1 MASELKD
8 GASPHVV
15 AFIHEI
21 GFADLPPDSVAQA
34 RRCVVDLVAV
44 AAAGARTE
52 CGRIACDYAAG
63 HLASPALGARIL
75 FDGRRASRAGAAYAG
90 ASVIDSYDAHD
101 GHMLTKGHAGVALL
115 PALLAAI
122 DSGCAADGGEFL
134 AALVMGYEIA
144 IRAGIALHATVAD
157 YHTSGAW
164 NALGAAAVTARL
176 LRLDHRRTRE
186 ALGIAEYHGPRSQMM
201 RVIDHP
207 TMLKDGS
214 GYGAFAGVSAA
225 DLAAL
230 GFTGAPAIT
239 MEGAE
244 CRHVWADLGRRW
256 RICEQ
261 YLKPYPV
268 CRWAQPPIE
277 AVRALQAE
285 HPFVASEVQS
295 VTVETF
301 AEAAR
306 LDERRPVD
314 TQAAQ
319 YSLPFGLAAFLV
331 RGRLTADEITGATL
345 GDAAILRLADR
356 TRLVCEPEIAA
367 RYPAERIA
375 RVTLHLRDGRELR
388 SGLVHAR
395 GTPAD
400 PLSDDEVEQKF
411 ASSIAWLD
419 PERARAVRAA
429 TYGLDERASLQP
441 LLDALLAPLARKLP
455 T

>member
-1 MASELKD
+1 MAAEPERHD
-8 GASPHVV
+8 PRDVI
-15 AFIHEI
+15 AFIH
-21 GFADLPPDSVAQA
+21 GLRFADLPAEVVATA
-34 RRCVVDLVAV
+34 RRCVIDLVGV

-63 HLASPALGARIL
+63 HLASPTIGARIL

-90 ASVIDSYDAHD
+90 ATLIDSYDAHD

-115 PALLAAI
+115 PALLATI
-122 DSGCAADGGEFL
+122 DSGRTADGGEFL
-134 AALVMGYEIA
+134 TALVMGYEIA

-164 NALGAAAVTARL
+164 NALGAAAITARL
-176 LRLDHRRTRE
+176 LQLDQRRTRE

-214 GYGAFAGVSAA
+214 GYGALAGVSGA

-239 MEGAE
+239 VEGSE
-244 CRHVWADLGRRW
+244 CREVWADLGRRW

-277 AVRALQAE
+277 AMRALQAQ
-285 HPFVASEVQS
+285 HGFAASDVQS

-306 LDERRPVD
+306 LDERRPTD

-319 YSLPFGLAAFLV
+319 YSLPFALAAFLA
-331 RGRLTADEITGATL
+331 RGRLTADEIAGAALT
-345 GDAAILRLADR
+345 DATILALVDR
-356 TRLVCEPEIAA
+356 IHLVCAPEIAM

-375 RVTLHLRDGRELR
+375 RVTLHLRGGRELH
-388 SGLVHAR
+388 SGLAHAR
-395 GTPAD
+395 GTPED
-400 PLSDDEVEQKF
+400 PLSDEEVELKL
-411 ASSIAWLD
+411 ASSIEWLGH
-419 PERARAVRAA
+419 ERRRAIHQALHELGEGRS
-429 TYGLDERASLQP
+429 LER
-441 LLDALLAPLARKLP
+441 LLDALLAPTANAAP
-455 T
+455 

>member
-1 MASELKD
+1 MRCEPQRHDARD
-8 GASPHVV
+8 VV
-15 AFIHEI
+15 AFIH
-21 GFADLPPDSVAQA
+21 GLRFADLPEEVVAQA
-34 RRCVVDLVAV
+34 RRCLTDLVGV
-44 AAAGARTE
+44 AAAGLRTE

-63 HLASPALGARIL
+63 HLASPSMGARII

-90 ASVIDSYDAHD
+90 ATLIDSYDAHD

-122 DSGCAADGGEFL
+122 DSGCPADSGEFL

-144 IRAGIALHATVAD
+144 IRAGMALHATVAD

-164 NALGAAAVTARL
+164 NALGAAAITARL
-176 LRLDHRRTRE
+176 LRLDGRQTRE

-239 MEGAE
+239 VEGAE
-244 CRHVWADLGRRW
+244 CGPIWADLGQRW

-268 CRWAQPPIE
+268 CRWAQPPVE

-285 HPFVASEVQS
+285 HAFVAGDVET

-306 LDERRPVD
+306 LDERRPLD

-319 YSLPFGLAAFLV
+319 YSLPFALAAFLA
-331 RGRLTADEITGATL
+331 RGRLTADEIAGAALT
-345 GDAAILRLADR
+345 DTTILSFVDRIRLLCDPA
-356 TRLVCEPEIAA
+356 IAA

-375 RVTLHLRDGRELR
+375 RVTLDLRDGREFC

-395 GTPAD
+395 GTPED
-400 PLSDDEVEQKF
+400 KLSDEEIERKF
-411 ASSIAWLD
+411 ASSIEWLGT
-419 PERARAVRAA
+419 ERAKAVRQALHSLGEGA
-429 TYGLDERASLQP
+429 TLMP
-441 LLDALLAPLARKLP
+441 LLDAVLAPTPRP
-455 T
+455 PC

>member
-1 MASELKD
+1 MASERPD
-8 GASPHVV
+8 TASPDAV
-15 AFIHEI
+15 AFIHELA
-21 GFADLPPDSVAQA
+21 FADLPADVVAQA
-34 RRCVVDLVAV
+34 RRCLIDLIGV

-52 CGRIACDYAAG
+52 CARIVCDYAAG
-63 HLASPALGARIL
+63 HLASPSAGARIL

-90 ASVIDSYDAHD
+90 AALIDSYDAHD

-164 NALGAAAVTARL
+164 NALGAAAITARL

-239 MEGAE
+239 VEGAE
-244 CRHVWADLGRRW
+244 CRHIWADLGRRW

-277 AVRALQAE
+277 AVRALRAE
-285 HPFVASEVQS
+285 HAFAVTEIET

-306 LDERRPVD
+306 LDERRPND
-314 TQAAQ
+314 TETAQ
-319 YSLPFGLAAFLV
+319 YSLPFALAAFLT
-331 RGRLTADEITGATL
+331 RGRLTADEIAGAAL
-345 GDAAILRLADR
+345 ADADILSLADR
-356 TRLVCEPEIAA
+356 VRLVRDPELAA

-375 RVTLHLRDGRELR
+375 RVTLHLLDGRALR
-388 SGLVHAR
+388 GGLVHAR
-395 GTPAD
+395 GTPED
-400 PLSDDEVEQKF
+400 PLSEEEIAQKF
-411 ASSIAWLD
+411 ASSIAWLG
-419 PERARAVRAA
+419 PERAQALRDAA
-429 TYGLDERASLQP
+429 NGLGEHACLEP
-441 LLDALLAPLARKLP
+441 LLDALLAPGR
-455 T
+455 

>member
-1 MASELKD
+1 MASE
-8 GASPHVV
+8 PHRPAARDVI
-15 AFIHEI
+15 AFIH
-21 GFADLPPDSVAQA
+21 GLRFTDLPAEVVAMA
-34 RRCVVDLVAV
+34 RRCLTDLVGV
-44 AAAGARTE
+44 AAAGVRTE
-52 CGRIACDYAAG
+52 CGRIACDYAAA
-63 HLASPALGARIL
+63 HLASPKMGARIL

-90 ASVIDSYDAHD
+90 ATLIDSYDAHD

-122 DSGCAADGGEFL
+122 DSGCKADGGEFL
-134 AALVMGYEIA
+134 AALAMGYEIA

-164 NALGAAAVTARL
+164 NALGAAAITARL
-176 LRLDHRRTRE
+176 LRLDDRQTRE

-214 GYGAFAGVSAA
+214 GYGALAGVSAA

-239 MEGAE
+239 VEGRE
-244 CRHVWADLGRRW
+244 CRDVWSDLGRRW

-285 HPFVASEVQS
+285 HAFTASDLQS
-295 VTVETF
+295 VKVETF

-319 YSLPFGLAAFLV
+319 YSLPFALAVFLA
-331 RGRLTADEITGATL
+331 RGRLSADEIAGAALT
-345 GDAAILRLADR
+345 DATILSLIDR
-356 TRLVCEPEIAA
+356 IHLVCDPEIAA

-375 RVTLHLRDGRELR
+375 RVSLHLRDGSRLC
-388 SGLVHAR
+388 SDLAHAR
-395 GTPAD
+395 GTPED
-400 PLSDDEVEQKF
+400 PLSDKEIEQKF
-411 ASSIAWLD
+411 ASSIEWLGAG
-419 PERARAVRAA
+419 RVRAVRQ
-429 TYGLDERASLQP
+429 TLDGLEESSSLEP
-441 LLDALLAPLARKLP
+441 MLEALLAPVAPATR
-455 T
+455 